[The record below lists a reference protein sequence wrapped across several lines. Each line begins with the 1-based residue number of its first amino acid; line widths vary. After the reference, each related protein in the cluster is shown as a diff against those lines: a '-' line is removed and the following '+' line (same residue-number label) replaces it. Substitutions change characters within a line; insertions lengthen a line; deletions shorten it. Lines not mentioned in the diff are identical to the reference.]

1 MSKVKENHSSLAEGT
16 LLAAPDRALYEEDDT
31 VDDEEAGMLQKAVAI
46 WMQVRPCRVRY
57 SVEPVGDVQ
66 RPEIGACPAFLQL
79 LHIAG
84 RQPA

>member
-46 WMQVRPCRVRY
+46 WMQVSLCRSKGQVLR
-57 SVEPVGDVQ
+57 
-66 RPEIGACPAFLQL
+66 
-79 LHIAG
+79 
-84 RQPA
+84 